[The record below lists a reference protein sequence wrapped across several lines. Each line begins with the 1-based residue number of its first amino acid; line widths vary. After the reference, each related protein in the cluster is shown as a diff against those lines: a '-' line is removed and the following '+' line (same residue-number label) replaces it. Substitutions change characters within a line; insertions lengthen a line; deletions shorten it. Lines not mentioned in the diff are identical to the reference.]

1 LRAGGGCDFCVGDA
15 PEPETMM
22 PNPADWAASLDHDT
36 PVLVTGAAGFI
47 GFFLAERLLRAG
59 IPVVG
64 IDNLNPYY
72 DPKLK
77 QARLDM
83 LRQHPGFAFERLDL
97 ADRAGM
103 ARLFDRHGFR
113 HVVNL
118 AAQAG
123 VRHSIENPHAYAE
136 ANLTGFLNVL
146 EECRRAE
153 VAHLVYASSS
163 SVYGGNRKIPFGEDD
178 RVDHP
183 LSLYAATKRCDEL
196 MSHAYAHLYGLAQ
209 TGLRYFTVYGPWG
222 RPDMAYWMFTK
233 AILERRPIR
242 VFNRG
247 NLWRDFTYI
256 DDVVSAT
263 VKVLDRPPGEAE
275 PAHRI
280 YNIGHNSPEHLGR
293 FIDLLEE
300 LLGVEAIRQ
309 YEPMQPGDVEQTFA
323 DITRLHGDFGFS
335 PAVPLADGL
344 KRFIDWY
351 RGFMPDC
358 PGER

>member
-1 LRAGGGCDFCVGDA
+1 
-15 PEPETMM
+15 M
-22 PNPADWAASLDHDT
+22 SI
-36 PVLVTGAAGFI
+36 LVTGAAGFI
-47 GFFLAERLLRAG
+47 GSHVSLHLLQRG
-59 IPVVG
+59 DEVIGV
-64 IDNLNPYY
+64 DDLNDYY
-72 DPKLK
+72 DPSLK
-77 QARLDM
+77 QARL
-83 LRQHPGFAFERLDL
+83 
-97 ADRAGM
+97 
-103 ARLFDRHGFR
+103 ARLAGHDGFSFVKGDIAQPGVLEAAGSGR
-113 HVVNL
+113 AVSKIVHL

-123 VRHSIENPHAYAE
+123 VRYSLANPRAYIRSNVSGHLE
-136 ANLTGFLNVL
+136 VL
-146 EECRRAE
+146 EFCRAIGT
-153 VAHLVYASSS
+153 VGHLVYASSS
-163 SVYGGNRKIPFGEDD
+163 SVYGGNRKVPFGEDD

-247 NLWRDFTYI
+247 DLWRDFTYI

-323 DITRLHGDFGFS
+323 DITRLHDDFGFS